1 MRKRSARQFKTFWK
15 DRLGVQTSAFYSHF
29 FMDLLNN
36 DVPGAG
42 FRLLRFSLL
51 FFNRLVLLVEQL
63 ARAFR
68 RLAGD
73 VLHRHALAQISL
85 VVRRGEVGGDL
96 QIAHE
101 LVVDHHPLGA
111 VFAPALH
118 LVYVDVVDELPQ
130 DLIVEI
136 NLLS

>member
-1 MRKRSARQFKTFWK
+1 MYWSRFRPA
-15 DRLGVQTSAFYSHF
+15 
-29 FMDLLNN
+29 
-36 DVPGAG
+36 PG
-42 FRLLRFSLL
+42 FLLL
-51 FFNRLVLLVEQL
+51 FNLLAVPIEQL
-63 ARAFR
+63 TSAFR

-73 VLHRHALAQISL
+73 ILHRHALPEIGL

-118 LVYVDVVDELPQ
+118 LVHVDVVDELPQ
-130 DLIVEI
+130 DLMAYFE
-136 NLLS
+136 NSFRLSMCRL